1 VTDFE
6 LVALMGFGIEFF
18 PNTCI
23 YITFLDDLVQINLID
38 MFDTKYKQYKKEIF
52 FGMGI

>member
-1 VTDFE
+1 MTDFE
-6 LVALMGFGIEFF
+6 LVALMGFGIKFF

-23 YITFLDDLVQINLID
+23 YISFPDDFVQISLTD
-38 MFDTKYKQYKKEIF
+38 MFDTKYKRYKKEIF